1 MDHIDRDQLSKEPRD
16 FPQGHHGRSSQS
28 GRMTDFTRHLFEG
41 PSYYQ
46 GQGKCIV
53 DKYRS
58 HDVEQPSKAEASRHV
73 DDLLQPSEELFRAF
87 QEDFNTTI
95 KNESEG
101 CFMVES
107 IFKHG
112 FGGSHLNMINVDKG
126 DIIGYNNNRFADND
140 WHFSKIIY
148 LQLQLALKE
157 AGMNISQFNL
167 KRWYGIN
174 VSNDKTKSVA
184 LKILQ
189 EKQIVTVKKGS
200 KEYDELVKAPT
211 QKSKQYLLKDYPE
224 AFLGKEL
231 TSITVIRKD
240 DNRINIINEYS

>member
-1 MDHIDRDQLSKEPRD
+1 M
-16 FPQGHHGRSSQS
+16 
-28 GRMTDFTRHLFEG
+28 
-41 PSYYQ
+41 
-46 GQGKCIV
+46 

-73 DDLLQPSEELFRAF
+73 NDLLQPSEKLFRAF
-87 QEDFNTTI
+87 QENFNTTI
-95 KNESEG
+95 KEESEG

-112 FGGSHLNMINVDKG
+112 FGSHLNMINIDKG
-126 DIIGYNNNRFADND
+126 DIIGYNNNRFADNN
-140 WHFSKIIY
+140 WHLSKVLY

-157 AGMNISQFNL
+157 AGRDISQFHL
-167 KRWYGIN
+167 KSWYGIN
-174 VSNDKTKSVA
+174 VSNDETKSVA

-200 KEYDELVKAPT
+200 KEYDELVKTPT
-211 QKSKQYLLKDYPE
+211 QKSKQYLLNDYPG
-224 AFLGKEL
+224 AFPGKEL

-240 DNRINIINEYS
+240 DNRINIINDYS